1 MLAARVFIVLAAPVF
16 IALAARVFI
25 ALAAPGLTRAAT
37 AATLPNV
44 ARARGGAFR
53 APRLGSRSSY
63 RRRSLRMKTYLIV
76 MAPVLLGILLL
87 GLSMGAVDW
96 VSALIVA
103 VIMTLLFVFTMWYR
117 PRG

>member
-1 MLAARVFIVLAAPVF
+1 
-16 IALAARVFI
+16 
-25 ALAAPGLTRAAT
+25 
-37 AATLPNV
+37 
-44 ARARGGAFR
+44 
-53 APRLGSRSSY
+53 
-63 RRRSLRMKTYLIV
+63 MKTYLIV

-103 VIMTLLFVFTMWYR
+103 AIMTLLFVFTMWYR